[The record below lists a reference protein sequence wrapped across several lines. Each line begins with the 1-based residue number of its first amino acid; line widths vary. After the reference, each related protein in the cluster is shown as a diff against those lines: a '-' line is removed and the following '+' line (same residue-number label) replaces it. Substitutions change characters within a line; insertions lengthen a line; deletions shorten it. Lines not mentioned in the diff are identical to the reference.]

1 MIELPR
7 ITSSIGS
14 SGTES
19 RDNCSAEGTPDSG
32 EDVEG
37 VLLDIEDNF
46 GESSLL

>member
-7 ITSSIGS
+7 ITSSVGS

-19 RDNCSAEGTPDSG
+19 RDNGSADGTSGSG

-37 VLLDIEDNF
+37 VLLDIEDDF
-46 GESSLL
+46 GGSFL